1 MFGLN
6 MGVLDTTIMEA
17 RNFITARE
25 MLLDGNW
32 LLTTMNGEPRY
43 QKPPLPT
50 WLAAISAFFFELNNY
65 WMRIPG
71 FVMVIIL
78 ALYNYRLSHKLF
90 ISRHLS
96 LIHGFLTLTSF
107 YIIGIVIEAPWDI
120 FAHGFMLI
128 AIYHSINIF
137 SHPVIN
143 LKNVIIVGIFLS
155 FSAMSKGPVSF
166 YVLFFPFLIAYFVIF
181 KLPDLKTTVWTILL
195 SLLLALVLGGWWY
208 LYVQYQDTETFLA
221 ITKKETS
228 NWSSYN
234 VRPFYYYWS
243 FFVQSGI
250 WTIPAFIS
258 LIYPYLKTRVCN
270 LKGYQFT
277 IIWTVIAVLLLSL
290 IPEKKSRY
298 LMPVLIPLALNTG
311 FYIEYLIRR
320 FKYIRDKRETIPVY
334 FNFGLIGLI
343 GLAAPII
350 GFITLKNTSFT
361 NWFHFFLIS
370 LVLGVVGVF
379 MIQSLVQRNIK
390 TTFYLCVTFMASLF
404 VFVIPLYPNL
414 VSENYKSINLL
425 KDTLDQN
432 NERLYYVT
440 KPSPEIIWDFGGKIT
455 PFDINN
461 FSNFPKELHIIIQ
474 TNQTDNLKTLE
485 SKYQINYI
493 STYDLNKVSQK
504 SSNYKSRLS
513 YQHYH
518 IKLKEIYLE

>member
-1 MFGLN
+1 
-6 MGVLDTTIMEA
+6 
-17 RNFITARE
+17 
-25 MLLDGNW
+25 
-32 LLTTMNGEPRY
+32 
-43 QKPPLPT
+43 
-50 WLAAISAFFFELNNY
+50 
-65 WMRIPG
+65 
-71 FVMVIIL
+71 
-78 ALYNYRLSHKLF
+78 
-90 ISRHLS
+90 
-96 LIHGFLTLTSF
+96 
-107 YIIGIVIEAPWDI
+107 
-120 FAHGFMLI
+120 
-128 AIYHSINIF
+128 
-137 SHPVIN
+137 
-143 LKNVIIVGIFLS
+143 
-155 FSAMSKGPVSF
+155 
-166 YVLFFPFLIAYFVIF
+166 
-181 KLPDLKTTVWTILL
+181 
-195 SLLLALVLGGWWY
+195 
-208 LYVQYQDTETFLA
+208 
-221 ITKKETS
+221 
-228 NWSSYN
+228 
-234 VRPFYYYWS
+234 
-243 FFVQSGI
+243 
-250 WTIPAFIS
+250 
-258 LIYPYLKTRVCN
+258 
-270 LKGYQFT
+270 
-277 IIWTVIAVLLLSL
+277 
-290 IPEKKSRY
+290 
-298 LMPVLIPLALNTG
+298 MPVLIPLALNTG

-334 FNFGLIGLI
+334 FNFGLIGII

-414 VSENYKSINLL
+414 VSENYKSIDLL

-432 NERLYYVT
+432 NERLYYVS

-504 SSNYKSRLS
+504 SSNYKNRLS

-518 IKLKEIYLE
+518 IKLK